1 MFGMLLASAED
12 HHDTFHHVKDSR
24 WFDLPFME
32 GDQNVLIDRF
42 GFESFH
48 FTKFMLLQVIAF
60 LLVFFIFR
68 GLARRAATGEPVKGR
83 WWNFWEMLAVFVR
96 DDMVRPI
103 IGEEHHHDEHHGH
116 ESHGHGGDANPSHQP
131 QLAGAHLATAH
142 EQSVNVDSGGSLTVE
157 VGHRA
162 DRYVPFIWTCFF
174 YVLICN
180 LLGAIPS
187 LGSCT
192 ANLNVTGAL
201 ALTVFLSVLY
211 YGSKQSG
218 FVGFWL
224 NQCPTM
230 DLPGVMGMII
240 KPVVWLIEVVGL
252 FIKHAVLMIR
262 LFANIMG
269 GHTVLAVILGFIAQT
284 AHSGVWWI
292 VTPASVFG
300 QLAIGLL
307 ELFVAFVQA
316 YVFSIMATLFISA
329 AVNPH

>member
-1 MFGMLLASAED
+1 MLLASDEG

-24 WFDLPFME
+24 WFDLPFIE
-32 GDQNVLIDRF
+32 GDQDVLIDIF
-42 GFESFH
+42 GLESFH
-48 FTKFMLLQVIAF
+48 FTKFMLLQLIAF
-60 LLVFFIFR
+60 FLVLIIFR
-68 GLARRAATGEPVKGR
+68 GLARRAASGEPVKGR
-83 WWNFWEMLAVFVR
+83 WWNFWEFLALFVR

-103 IGEEHHHDEHHGH
+103 IGEGHHHDHDQHPEDHGA
-116 ESHGHGGDANPSHQP
+116 GTGTHQT
-131 QLAGAHLATAH
+131 ASAH
-142 EQSVNVDSGGSLTVE
+142 EPLLHANSSGTLAVD

-162 DRYVPFIWTCFF
+162 DRYLPFVWTCFF
-174 YVLICN
+174 YILICN

-201 ALTVFLSVLY
+201 ALTVFLAVVY
-211 YGSKQSG
+211 YGTQQSG
-218 FVGFWL
+218 FKGFWI

-230 DLPGVMGMII
+230 DLPGVMGVII
-240 KPVVWLIEVVGL
+240 KPVIWAIEVVGL
-252 FIKHAVLMIR
+252 FIKHIVLAIR

-284 AHSGVWWI
+284 AHSGIWWV
-292 VTPASVFG
+292 VTPASIFG
-300 QLAIGLL
+300 QLAIGIL